1 MSTQLGVIMASGFPE
16 RLATYRKNRGLNQQG
31 LADIAEVSLPQ
42 LKRYEVGKSEPTLDV
57 IRRLAIALG
66 VSTDDLIFGSN
77 ERDPDD
83 DLRLQFEAIK
93 QFTAEEKQVAKSV
106 IEGLIIKH
114 DAHKWRKPT
123 ATL

>member
-1 MSTQLGVIMASGFPE
+1 MTAQPGVIMAAGFPE
-16 RLATYRKNRGLNQQG
+16 RLVSFRKDRGLNQQA
-31 LADIAEVSLPQ
+31 LSDMAEVSLPQ
-42 LKRYEVGKSEPTLDV
+42 LKRYEAGKSEPTLDV
-57 IRRLAIALG
+57 IRRLSIALG
-66 VSTDDLIFGSN
+66 VSTDDLVFSRN

-114 DAHKWRKPT
+114 DAHKWRKPA